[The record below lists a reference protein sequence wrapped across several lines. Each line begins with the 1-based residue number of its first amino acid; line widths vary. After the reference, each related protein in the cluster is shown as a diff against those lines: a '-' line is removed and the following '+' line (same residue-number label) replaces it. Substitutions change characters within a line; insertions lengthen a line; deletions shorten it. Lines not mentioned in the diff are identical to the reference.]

1 MRNRF
6 NSSEPEKNRIRKLH
20 KNNSVV
26 INEQQSTPMGIQF
39 QSCDPNTTPMPID
52 YPITLDGQPLTNGDV
67 GTEISFPTNPGFNG
81 KIDGIFPAS
90 NPNGTPINAIS
101 TPCPPPVMPPLGIVF
116 QSCDP
121 YTTPS
126 QINAN
131 IILDGQML
139 GDLPNQGIGTEIAIQ
154 GQNQTVNGSIASVFI
169 ATQNLSPG
177 LNVTSAPCPPPVLP
191 PLGIVFASCDPN
203 TTPIQIP
210 MPITVDGNPVSQSD
224 IGKEVEVNS
233 GQANVQNGVI
243 DSLLVA
249 TQNLNNTVDLISSP
263 CPPPVMPPLGIVFG
277 SCDPNTSPIQ
287 IPMPITINGVPVT
300 QNDVGKEIEVNS
312 GQANAQNGKIDSLL
326 VATQNLSNSVDVIE
340 SPCPPPTTPSMG
352 IELKLCGQPNTSP
365 MSIDAAV
372 TIDGQPVTQGDV
384 GKEVSGGGPNT
395 HGTVDSVFISMNP
408 NQAAPFISKPCK
420 PIIEPVD
427 PCKEF
432 SMLDRVE
439 QRDICKKCKTDRRNP
454 MCKCCEKFRP

>member
-1 MRNRF
+1 
-6 NSSEPEKNRIRKLH
+6 
-20 KNNSVV
+20 
-26 INEQQSTPMGIQF
+26 MGIQF

-154 GQNQTVNGSIASVFI
+154 GQNQTVNGSIASVFV

-177 LNVTSAPCPPPVLP
+177 LNVTSAPCPPPTL
-191 PLGIVFASCDPN
+191 
-203 TTPIQIP
+203 
-210 MPITVDGNPVSQSD
+210 
-224 IGKEVEVNS
+224 
-233 GQANVQNGVI
+233 
-243 DSLLVA
+243 
-249 TQNLNNTVDLISSP
+249 
-263 CPPPVMPPLGIVFG
+263 PPLGIVFG

-287 IPMPITINGVPVT
+287 IPMPITVDGNPVS
-300 QNDVGKEIEVNS
+300 QSDIGKEIEVNS

-352 IELKLCGQPNTSP
+352 IELKLCGQPNTMP

-372 TIDGQPVTQGDV
+372 IIDGNPVTQSDI
-384 GKEVSGGGPNT
+384 GKEISSTPSQA
-395 HGTVDSVFISMNP
+395 HGTVSSLFITTSP
-408 NQAAPFISKPCK
+408 NITAAFISKPCK

>member
-116 QSCDP
+116 
-121 YTTPS
+121 
-126 QINAN
+126 
-131 IILDGQML
+131 
-139 GDLPNQGIGTEIAIQ
+139 
-154 GQNQTVNGSIASVFI
+154 
-169 ATQNLSPG
+169 
-177 LNVTSAPCPPPVLP
+177 
-191 PLGIVFASCDPN
+191 
-203 TTPIQIP
+203 
-210 MPITVDGNPVSQSD
+210 
-224 IGKEVEVNS
+224 
-233 GQANVQNGVI
+233 
-243 DSLLVA
+243 
-249 TQNLNNTVDLISSP
+249 
-263 CPPPVMPPLGIVFG
+263 G

-340 SPCPPPTTPSMG
+340 SPCPPPTMPSMG